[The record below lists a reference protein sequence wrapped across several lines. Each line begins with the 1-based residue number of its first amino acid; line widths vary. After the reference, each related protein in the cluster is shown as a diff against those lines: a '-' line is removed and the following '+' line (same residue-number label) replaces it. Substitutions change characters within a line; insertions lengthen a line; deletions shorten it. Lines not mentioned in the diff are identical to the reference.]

1 MIATTIEQSKKLL
14 ELGLNQETS
23 DMFWLQEP
31 GDPEVHYLMVR
42 EQDDDFEPDWR
53 IPAWSLSALLKLMP
67 EIRTEH
73 GIMQPYLVGG
83 AGRRFRFLCFYKIT
97 YNTQN
102 YDEPVDA
109 AYEMIVWL
117 LENGHI
123 KNDTVSKG

>member
-1 MIATTIEQSKKLL
+1 MTFTTIKQSERLVG
-14 ELGLNQETS
+14 LGLNLRTADAWYINGSGNPHIGKWFDQS
-23 DMFWLQEP
+23 
-31 GDPEVHYLMVR
+31 H
-42 EQDDDFEPDWR
+42 DDDDV
-53 IPAWSLSALLKLMP
+53 PAWSLSALLKLMP

-83 AGRRFRFLCFYKIT
+83 PGRRFRFMCFYKIT

-109 AYEMIVWL
+109 AYEMVVWL

-123 KNDTVSKG
+123 KNDTVSEG

>member
-1 MIATTIEQSKKLL
+1 MIATTPEQSKKLI
-14 ELGLNQETS
+14 ELGLDIDTADMYWDFQETGYILIS
-23 DMFWLQEP
+23 SELGYYQNDSE
-31 GDPEVHYLMVR
+31 
-42 EQDDDFEPDWR
+42 

-67 EIRTEH
+67 EVKTEH

-102 YDEPVDA
+102 YDEPINA

-123 KNDTVSKG
+123 KNENDTVSEG